1 MAQVRER
8 HGASE
13 ALSWRSRVINA
24 PKGPTEAPDLG
35 ALSQLAPELAQ
46 TFVSIAS
53 DIALVIDAAGVIRSV
68 ATGSAPIA
76 PATEWIGRPWAETVT
91 GDTRTK
97 VEQLLS
103 EAQTSGVTR
112 RREVN
117 HPSDSGNDIP
127 VAYAAIRLGRDGPVL
142 AVGRDLRAVSAIQQ
156 RFIDAQQEM
165 ERDYWQQRQSEARYR
180 MLFQVATDAVMVV
193 DAQTMLVL
201 EANRAASTLFGLAND
216 ALIGQLASVGIAA
229 AARSAVDELLSTARV
244 RGLPGEIRTRGLRD
258 YAGRPLL
265 LDLSATPFRADDQ
278 HLLLVRARAVDADAH
293 TAQER
298 LADFVERTPDA
309 VVITDSA
316 GRVMMAN
323 PAFQAL
329 CRSAV
334 GRLADG
340 SLTGRSLQDLLG
352 DHRTDLPPIL
362 HDARHHGI
370 AEQRRTVVGNPSG
383 EHFDV
388 EVSAAL
394 LAEGDQECLGLTLR
408 RVDQRMASLPP
419 LVGELAVAIDRLAAQ
434 VGLVTLPELL
444 QETAELAE
452 RHLLEAAL
460 ARSQGDRLKAAQL
473 LGIGMDNLWL
483 RLRHH
488 GMDRAGSQA
497 SPPSGLLN

>member
-1 MAQVRER
+1 MN
-8 HGASE
+8 H
-13 ALSWRSRVINA
+13 A
-24 PKGPTEAPDLG
+24 PKGPSEAPDLG
-35 ALSQLAPELAQ
+35 ALSELAPELAQ

-53 DIALVIDAAGVIRSV
+53 DIALVIDAGGVIRSV

-97 VEQLLS
+97 IEQLLS

-117 HPSDSGNDIP
+117 HPSDSGTDIP

-165 ERDYWQQRQSEARYR
+165 EREYWQQRQSETRYR
-180 MLFQVATDAVMVV
+180 MLFQVANDAVLVV
-193 DAQTMLVL
+193 DAQTLTIL
-201 EANRAASTLFGLAND
+201 EANRAAATLFGLATD
-216 ALIGQLASVGIAA
+216 ALIGQPASIGIALP
-229 AARSAVDELLSTARV
+229 ARSAVDELLSTARV
-244 RGLPGEIRTRGLRD
+244 RGLPGEIRTRGVRD

-265 LDLSATPFRADDQ
+265 LDLSATPFRADEL

-293 TAQER
+293 TAQDR

-323 PAFQAL
+323 PAFQTL
-329 CRSAV
+329 CRAAV
-334 GRLADG
+334 GVRADG
-340 SLTGRSLQDLLG
+340 KLSGRTLAELLG
-352 DHRTDLPPIL
+352 DPRTELPAIL

-370 AEQRRTVVGNPSG
+370 AEQRRIVVGGMHSDA
-383 EHFDV
+383 FDV

-408 RVDQRMASLPP
+408 RVDQRLAALPP
-419 LVGELAVAIDRLAAQ
+419 QVGELAIAIDRLAAQ

-444 QETAELAE
+444 QETAEVAE

-488 GMDRAGSQA
+488 GLDRAGSQP
-497 SPPSGLLN
+497 SSPSGLLN